1 MKAFA
6 INRYGDDVRAV
17 EAAEPSMRDGDVLV
31 DVRAA
36 SINHLDERIR
46 VGDFKQLLPYRFPLI
61 LGNDLAGTVVAVGG
75 AVRRFSPGDTV
86 YARPDARR
94 IGAFAE
100 RMAIAEQDL
109 ALVPSTVSIEAAASL
124 PLVALTSWQALVE
137 RGNVQPGHKVLI
149 HAGAGAVGSIAIQ
162 LAKHLGAFVA
172 STASGAD
179 AARLREL
186 GADLTIDYRTENFAT
201 QLSGYDLV
209 LDSLGGDTLRHSLGI
224 LRPGG
229 KVVGISGP
237 PDPAYARAAGLNPV
251 VRLAVGLLSSSV
263 RRQARRLGVSYEFLF
278 MHASGEQLAAITDL
292 VDQGIIRPHVGRV
305 FPFQQTPD
313 ALAALSTGRVRGKIV
328 VARS

>member
-6 INRYGDDVRAV
+6 INSYGDDVRAV

-31 DVRAA
+31 EVRAA

-75 AVRRFSPGDTV
+75 GVRRFSPGDTV

-109 ALVPSTVSIEAAASL
+109 ALVPTTVSIEAAASL

-179 AARLREL
+179 AARLREP

-201 QLSGYDLV
+201 QLSDYDLV
-209 LDSLGGDTLRHSLGI
+209 LDSLGGDTLTRSLGI

-251 VRLAVGLLSSSV
+251 VRLAVGLLSGSV